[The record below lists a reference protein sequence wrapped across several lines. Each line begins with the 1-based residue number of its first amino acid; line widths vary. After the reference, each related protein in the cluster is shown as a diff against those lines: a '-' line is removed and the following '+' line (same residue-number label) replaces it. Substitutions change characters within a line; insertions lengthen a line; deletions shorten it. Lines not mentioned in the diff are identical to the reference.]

1 VPEKSCV
8 MKRKLRDIWRA
19 TIVSMVWKNKRKV
32 HFEVGKM
39 DKHIFHCDEVA
50 NDDDSYD
57 ASYDDNHLETAK
69 RVAENAF
76 KTPSCDKKAKTAT
89 PYGQKTDEYESTRP
103 PAGNNNTI
111 IGNTKGKAR
120 SKVRKMDN
128 HIVDCD
134 VVESDDDL
142 SDDIHVSLL
151 MTKPFIFAHPLR
163 YMNWECGIA

>member
-1 VPEKSCV
+1 
-8 MKRKLRDIWRA
+8 
-19 TIVSMVWKNKRKV
+19 
-32 HFEVGKM
+32 M

-76 KTPSCDKKAKTAT
+76 KTPSCDQKAKTAT

-128 HIVDCD
+128 HIVDSD

-142 SDDIHVSLL
+142 SDDIHLGLLPRPCSALASTSSVVPASATTNRHVSPTALRW
-151 MTKPFIFAHPLR
+151 TKSSVR
-163 YMNWECGIA
+163 